1 MFELRQYLL
10 LFITATI
17 WGSGFVAQK
26 LGMSYISP
34 FAFTFFRT
42 LLGAL
47 FLIPVILFIRSYNQK
62 HKYKQRTVN
71 KRYLVIG
78 SICCGFFLILSE
90 SLQQFGLV
98 TADVNK
104 ASFITSLYMIFV
116 PILGIFLGHKI
127 TFKVILAVIISCTGL
142 YLFCI
147 KDEIAFE
154 RGDLLVFLC
163 AIGFACHILV
173 IAYFINHVD
182 GVILSCGQ
190 FFCASFLGFVM
201 MCFTGFPIAEN
212 LIKCIPALLYA
223 GIMSNGVA
231 YTLQIVAQK
240 GINPTV
246 ASLIL
251 SLESVMGAV
260 FGILF
265 LNEVMT
271 ERELLGA
278 ALMFLAIIITQLKF
292 NVLRKKTV

>member
-47 FLIPVILFIRSYNQK
+47 FLIPVILFIRAYNRK
-62 HKYKQRTVN
+62 HQIRTRN
-71 KRYLVIG
+71 TSKRSLIIG

-116 PILGIFLGHKI
+116 PLLGIFLGHRITLKI
-127 TFKVILAVIISCTGL
+127 VAAVIISCIGL

-147 KDEIAFE
+147 KEDISFE
-154 RGDLLVFLC
+154 QGDLLVFLC

-190 FFCASFLGFVM
+190 FFCASMLGFIM
-201 MCFTGFPIAEN
+201 MCFTGFPQQEA

-223 GIMSNGVA
+223 VIMSNGIA

-240 GINPTV
+240 GINPTI

-265 LNEVMT
+265 LNEVMS
-271 ERELLGA
+271 ERELVGA
-278 ALMFLAIIITQLKF
+278 ALMFTAVILTQIKLKKISSE
-292 NVLRKKTV
+292 NE

>member
-47 FLIPVILFIRSYNQK
+47 FLIPVIILIKKYNLK
-62 HKYKQRTVN
+62 HSIKPRNLN
-71 KRYLVIG
+71 KRSLIIG
-78 SICCGFFLILSE
+78 SVCCGFFLILSE

-98 TADVNK
+98 STDVNK

-116 PILGIFLGHKI
+116 PLLGIFLGHRITLKI
-127 TFKVILAVIISCTGL
+127 IIAVIISCVGL
-142 YLFCI
+142 YFFCI
-147 KDEIAFE
+147 KDDITFE
-154 RGDLLVFLC
+154 QGDLLVFLC

-190 FFCASFLGFVM
+190 FFCASFLGFLM
-201 MCFTGFPIAEN
+201 MCFTEFPSVDN

-223 GIMSNGVA
+223 GIMSNGIA

-265 LNEVMT
+265 LNEIMS

-278 ALMFLAIIITQLKF
+278 ILMFSAVILTQLKF
-292 NVLRKKTV
+292 KQKKNR

>member
-1 MFELRQYLL
+1 MFEFRQYLL

-26 LGMSYISP
+26 LGMSFISP

-47 FLIPVILFIRSYNQK
+47 FLIPVILFIRRYRQK
-62 HKYKQRTVN
+62 HQIKPQKIN

-78 SICCGFFLILSE
+78 SLCCGFFLILSE

-116 PILGIFLGHKI
+116 PILGIFLGHRITLKI
-127 TFKVILAVIISCTGL
+127 VIAVIISCIGL
-142 YLFCI
+142 YFFCI
-147 KDEIAFE
+147 KDEIVFE
-154 RGDLLVFLC
+154 QGDLLVFLC

-173 IAYFINHVD
+173 IAYFINHVN

-190 FFCASFLGFVM
+190 FFCASFLGFLM
-201 MCFTGFPIAEN
+201 MCFTGFPSSEN

-251 SLESVMGAV
+251 SLESVMGAL
-260 FGILF
+260 FGIMF

-271 ERELLGA
+271 VRELSGA
-278 ALMFLAIIITQLKF
+278 ALMFTAIIITQLKL
-292 NVLRKKTV
+292 NPSRKNSV

>member
-1 MFELRQYLL
+1 MFEFRQYLL

-26 LGMSYISP
+26 LGMSFISP

-47 FLIPVILFIRSYNQK
+47 FLIPVILFIRRYDQK
-62 HKYKQRTVN
+62 QQIKTKNIN
-71 KRYLVIG
+71 KRYLIIG
-78 SICCGFFLILSE
+78 SVCCGFFLILSE

-98 TADVNK
+98 TTDVNK

-116 PILGIFLGHKI
+116 PILGIFLGHRITVKI
-127 TFKVILAVIISCTGL
+127 ILAVIISCIGL
-142 YLFCI
+142 YFFCI

-173 IAYFINHVD
+173 IAYFINHVN

-190 FFCASFLGFVM
+190 FFCASFLGFLM
-201 MCFTGFPIAEN
+201 MCFTGFPSAEN

-271 ERELLGA
+271 VRELAGA
-278 ALMFLAIIITQLKF
+278 ALMFTAIIITQLKF
-292 NVLRKKTV
+292 NIFQKKGV

>member
-1 MFELRQYLL
+1 MFELRQYFL

-47 FLIPVILFIRSYNQK
+47 FLIPVILFIKAHNKK
-62 HKYKQRTVN
+62 HQIKTRTLN
-71 KRYLVIG
+71 KRYLIVG

-116 PILGIFLGHKI
+116 PILGVFLGHRLSLKI
-127 TFKVILAVIISCTGL
+127 IAAVIISCIGL
-142 YLFCI
+142 YFFCI
-147 KDEIAFE
+147 KHDVSFE
-154 RGDLLVFLC
+154 QGDLLVLLC

-190 FFCASFLGFVM
+190 FFCASFLGLIM
-201 MCFTGFPIAEN
+201 MCLTGFPSAPA

-223 GIMSNGVA
+223 GIMSNGIA
-231 YTLQIVAQK
+231 YTLQIVAQR
-240 GINPTV
+240 GINPTI

-265 LNEVMT
+265 LSESMS
-271 ERELLGA
+271 ERELFGA
-278 ALMFLAIIITQLKF
+278 ALMFSAVILTQIK
-292 NVLRKKTV
+292 LRRTKQSE

>member
-47 FLIPVILFIRSYNQK
+47 FLIPVIILIKKYNLK
-62 HKYKQRTVN
+62 HSIKPRNLN
-71 KRYLVIG
+71 KRSLIIG
-78 SICCGFFLILSE
+78 SVCCGFFLILSE

-98 TADVNK
+98 STDVNK

-116 PILGIFLGHKI
+116 PLLGIFLGHRITLKI
-127 TFKVILAVIISCTGL
+127 IIAVIISCVGL
-142 YLFCI
+142 YFFCI
-147 KDEIAFE
+147 KDDITFE
-154 RGDLLVFLC
+154 QGDLLVFLC

-190 FFCASFLGFVM
+190 FFCASFLGFLM
-201 MCFTGFPIAEN
+201 MCFTEFPSVDN

-223 GIMSNGVA
+223 GIMSNGIA

-265 LNEVMT
+265 LNEIMS

-278 ALMFLAIIITQLKF
+278 ILMFSAVILTQLKF
-292 NVLRKKTV
+292 KQVKNE

>member
-1 MFELRQYLL
+1 
-10 LFITATI
+10 
-17 WGSGFVAQK
+17 
-26 LGMSYISP
+26 
-34 FAFTFFRT
+34 
-42 LLGAL
+42 
-47 FLIPVILFIRSYNQK
+47 
-62 HKYKQRTVN
+62 
-71 KRYLVIG
+71 
-78 SICCGFFLILSE
+78 
-90 SLQQFGLV
+90 
-98 TADVNK
+98 
-104 ASFITSLYMIFV
+104 MIFV
-116 PILGIFLGHKI
+116 PLLGVFLGHRITLKI
-127 TFKVILAVIISCTGL
+127 VLAVIVSCIGL
-142 YLFCI
+142 YFFCI
-147 KDEIAFE
+147 KEEIAFE
-154 RGDLLVFLC
+154 QGDLLVFLC

-173 IAYFINHVD
+173 IAYFINHVN

-201 MCFTGFPIAEN
+201 MCFTGFPSAEN

-271 ERELLGA
+271 VRELLGA
-278 ALMFLAIIITQLKF
+278 ALMFFAIIITQLKF
-292 NVLRKKTV
+292 DLFSKKA

>member
-1 MFELRQYLL
+1 MFEFRQYLL

-47 FLIPVILFIRSYNQK
+47 FLIPVILFIRGYNRK
-62 HKYKQRTVN
+62 HQIKTRTIS
-71 KRYLVIG
+71 KRHLIIG
-78 SICCGFFLILSE
+78 SVCCGFFLILSE

-116 PILGIFLGHKI
+116 PLLGVFLGHRITLKI
-127 TFKVILAVIISCTGL
+127 VLAVIVSCIGL
-142 YLFCI
+142 YFFCI
-147 KDEIAFE
+147 KEEIAFE
-154 RGDLLVFLC
+154 QGDLLVFLC

-173 IAYFINHVD
+173 IAYFINHVN

-201 MCFTGFPIAEN
+201 MCFTGFPSAEN

-271 ERELLGA
+271 VRELLGA
-278 ALMFLAIIITQLKF
+278 ALMFFAIIITQLKF
-292 NVLRKKTV
+292 DLFSKKA